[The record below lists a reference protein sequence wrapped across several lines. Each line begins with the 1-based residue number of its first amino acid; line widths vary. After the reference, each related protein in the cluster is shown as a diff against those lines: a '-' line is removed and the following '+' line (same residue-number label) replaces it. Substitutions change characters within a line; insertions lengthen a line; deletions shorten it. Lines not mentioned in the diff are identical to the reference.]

1 MKFLFFTLVLLVLLK
16 EVRSESQFAMDDG
29 LELTLS
35 ASEPEI
41 LSLSNID
48 VDHEGRVWACEV
60 INYGPNKGKRKEGDR
75 ILIMEDKD
83 GDGKMDEFKTFYQG
97 NEVNAAMGLCVLSDR
112 VIVSVTPNVWV
123 FYDDNGD
130 DKADRKELLFTGD
143 GAECHD
149 HSYHSL
155 VFGPDGNM
163 YWNFGNTGRNLR
175 TKQGNILRDVHDRNI
190 EDKGKPFWG
199 GMVFRSDLDGNN
211 IEILAH
217 NFRNNYEVTVDS
229 FGSLW
234 QSDNDDDGNR
244 ATRINYILEGG
255 NYGYLDELTGE
266 GWRKERVGMSPNVQ
280 LRHWHLND
288 PGVVPNVLQTGA
300 GAPTGITVYEGKL
313 LPKQYWNQLIHC
325 ESGVNVVRA
334 YPVQEDGAGYK
345 AGSIE
350 VMKSIN
356 DKSFRPIDVA
366 VAPDGSLFISDWY
379 DPVVGGFQQ
388 RDIAK
393 GRLYRIAPEGS
404 KYLNPRLTFKTP
416 KEACNSLKN
425 PNYCVR
431 YKAWK
436 NLQGMG
442 EKAEEALLELY
453 NSSDSRVRARALWL
467 LGKCNG
473 REQHYIDMALKD
485 SDPNIRTLAVRL
497 ARQSSVPLLKVLKQI
512 STDPSPKV
520 RMECAISLTHLHGEA
535 KAQVWATLAKL
546 HVAGDRW
553 SLEAL
558 GIGASDDWD
567 SCLSSW
573 LEMINN
579 NWDTPGGR
587 EIIWRSRAKQSAKLI
602 AKIINNKKTPL
613 EERPK
618 YFRALDFQSASHRDE
633 ALLEILESNP

>member
-1 MKFLFFTLVLLVLLK
+1 M
-16 EVRSESQFAMDDG
+16 
-29 LELTLS
+29 
-35 ASEPEI
+35 
-41 LSLSNID
+41 
-48 VDHEGRVWACEV
+48 
-60 INYGPNKGKRKEGDR
+60 
-75 ILIMEDKD
+75 
-83 GDGKMDEFKTFYQG
+83 
-97 NEVNAAMGLCVLSDR
+97 
-112 VIVSVTPNVWV
+112 
-123 FYDDNGD
+123 
-130 DKADRKELLFTGD
+130 
-143 GAECHD
+143 
-149 HSYHSL
+149 
-155 VFGPDGNM
+155 
-163 YWNFGNTGRNLR
+163 
-175 TKQGNILRDVHDRNI
+175 
-190 EDKGKPFWG
+190 
-199 GMVFRSDLDGNN
+199 DGNN

-300 GAPTGITVYEGKL
+300 GAPTGITIYEGKL
-313 LPKQYWNQLIHC
+313 LPEKYWNQLIHC

-436 NLQGMG
+436 TLQGMG
-442 EKAEEALLELY
+442 EKAEEALW
-453 NSSDSRVRARALWL
+453 N
-467 LGKCNG
+467 
-473 REQHYIDMALKD
+473 YIIL
-485 SDPNIRTLAVRL
+485 
-497 ARQSSVPLLKVLKQI
+497 QI
-512 STDPSPKV
+512 LV
-520 RMECAISLTHLHGEA
+520 
-535 KAQVWATLAKL
+535 
-546 HVAGDRW
+546 
-553 SLEAL
+553 
-558 GIGASDDWD
+558 
-567 SCLSSW
+567 
-573 LEMINN
+573 
-579 NWDTPGGR
+579 
-587 EIIWRSRAKQSAKLI
+587 
-602 AKIINNKKTPL
+602 
-613 EERPK
+613 
-618 YFRALDFQSASHRDE
+618 
-633 ALLEILESNP
+633 